1 MPKPLLWL
9 IAGVIALDFA
19 VQAVHV
25 SSQSLIIA
33 AGPAA
38 ASRTVGAYMCFIRW
52 AARRGYRCHTAL
64 FPLGMAGGLPCGR
77 RGQRVCISDLV
88 RIASIMIFVLRF
100 KGASQKTV
108 MLT

>member
-1 MPKPLLWL
+1 MGSAHYRLALALTISWLPIGYAETSLLWL

-33 AGPAA
+33 AGLQRQAA
-38 ASRTVGAYMCFIRW
+38 RLGLTCVFIRW

-77 RGQRVCISDLV
+77 RGQRVH
-88 RIASIMIFVLRF
+88 F
-100 KGASQKTV
+100 
-108 MLT
+108 